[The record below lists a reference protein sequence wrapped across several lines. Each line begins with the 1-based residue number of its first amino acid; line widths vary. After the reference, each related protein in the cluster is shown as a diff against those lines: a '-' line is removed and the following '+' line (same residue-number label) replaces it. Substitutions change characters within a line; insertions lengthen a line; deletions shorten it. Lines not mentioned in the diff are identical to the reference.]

1 MRHFKGIVR
10 MPMQLFTQLEV
21 ILKPSG
27 PVDWKTIHN
36 VTTVSFSIKMPL
48 QFNDDSTNLRN

>member
-21 ILKPSG
+21 ILKPSS